1 MLGSAPSRL
10 SFGPNRRSPVLS
22 AWAAA
27 VLGGMLAFSAPA
39 FAAQDDLQGLFSQGM
54 AALDRGEDA
63 AALAAFRQILA
74 LDPSREDA
82 YELWRS
88 TDHRALQRL
97 LMKQGQ
103 FEVVALRLMGLAR
116 EELRERQDDPEA
128 IRGLLAGLEDLDPI
142 QRRQRVSQ
150 LRASH
155 GEFAVPP
162 MLGALA
168 DESDQDR
175 RVITMISLAELG
187 SSAVPPLIEALGASS
202 AYLRRNVALTL
213 GRIGDAR
220 AAGALALLSRDDP
233 DGEVRGAAQEALAKL
248 GQASGAPEA
257 LLVAQGEAYLA
268 GELSVL
274 DPYLVSP
281 VVWSFRGG
289 RLEPR
294 AVPSQLY
301 GTQMARGAFLRALTA
316 DPANQAALGGLARAG
331 SKAGVIVQDL
341 IAAGGDES
349 ALQPFAEEGSLLAGA
364 AGPGAFSSGL
374 ERAMASRDYAG
385 AVGLLRHYAST
396 GVSANPTLAGAID
409 DGHPQVRG
417 EAALALAAVALRGGS
432 EVPARAIG
440 VLGETAGREI
450 VRTAVVIDP
459 NGPRAEALAA
469 KLRGENLAVAVSSRA
484 AQGLLTLRQLPGV
497 DLIVLADEFPDMTA
511 DQLLKEIGAD
521 LRSASAAR
529 LMLAGDAEAAGE
541 LYGERV
547 AAVAAS
553 IEELPALDE
562 VLGEGMNRDRAEADS
577 LSQRAAQTLANL
589 AQRGQNISDAVDGLA
604 RTLASRPEPVVLP
617 AVTALA
623 TGGTVQQVP
632 ALLGLLADGERSEGL
647 RVAAA
652 DALAAIFAR
661 GRVAGA
667 EAVVAPLQELLLG
680 ADTAPA
686 LRQAAARAMGAL
698 ELDPALRAE
707 TIRLLGQ
714 PLAQE

>member
-1 MLGSAPSRL
+1 M
-10 SFGPNRRSPVLS
+10 
-22 AWAAA
+22 
-27 VLGGMLAFSAPA
+27 
-39 FAAQDDLQGLFSQGM
+39 
-54 AALDRGEDA
+54 
-63 AALAAFRQILA
+63 
-74 LDPSREDA
+74 
-82 YELWRS
+82 
-88 TDHRALQRL
+88 
-97 LMKQGQ
+97 
-103 FEVVALRLMGLAR
+103 
-116 EELRERQDDPEA
+116 
-128 IRGLLAGLEDLDPI
+128 
-142 QRRQRVSQ
+142 
-150 LRASH
+150 
-155 GEFAVPP
+155 
-162 MLGALA
+162 
-168 DESDQDR
+168 
-175 RVITMISLAELG
+175 
-187 SSAVPPLIEALGASS
+187 
-202 AYLRRNVALTL
+202 
-213 GRIGDAR
+213 
-220 AAGALALLSRDDP
+220 
-233 DGEVRGAAQEALAKL
+233 
-248 GQASGAPEA
+248 
-257 LLVAQGEAYLA
+257 
-268 GELSVL
+268 
-274 DPYLVSP
+274 
-281 VVWSFRGG
+281 
-289 RLEPR
+289 
-294 AVPSQLY
+294 
-301 GTQMARGAFLRALTA
+301 
-316 DPANQAALGGLARAG
+316 
-331 SKAGVIVQDL
+331 
-341 IAAGGDES
+341 
-349 ALQPFAEEGSLLAGA
+349 
-364 AGPGAFSSGL
+364 
-374 ERAMASRDYAG
+374 
-385 AVGLLRHYAST
+385 
-396 GVSANPTLAGAID
+396 
-409 DGHPQVRG
+409 
-417 EAALALAAVALRGGS
+417 
-432 EVPARAIG
+432 
-440 VLGETAGREI
+440 
-450 VRTAVVIDP
+450 
-459 NGPRAEALAA
+459 
-469 KLRGENLAVAVSSRA
+469 AVAVSSRA